1 MQKLKVVATTRVW
14 QANGVSKEF
23 PMWTPVGSNEY
34 IIGYT
39 EEEPTLSEI
48 GRFVDQFQHTLEGKV
63 TESVVEVFSGYEV
76 YLKES
81 LTHNE
86 HFQLKY
92 GDEID
97 FPATD
102 VTQISGVESSDMG
115 EG

>member
-14 QANGVSKEF
+14 KANGVSKEF
-23 PMWTPVGSNEY
+23 PMWQPVGSNEY

-39 EEEPTLSEI
+39 DEEPTLSVI
-48 GRFVDQFQHTLEGKV
+48 GRFVDEFQHTLEGKV
-63 TESVVEVFSGYEV
+63 TESVIEVFSGYEV
-76 YLKES
+76 YLAES

-102 VTQISGVESSDMG
+102 VTKISSAELQELGKG
-115 EG
+115 

>member
-1 MQKLKVVATTRVW
+1 MQNLKVVATTRIW

-39 EEEPTLSEI
+39 TEEPTLSVI
-48 GRFVDQFQHTLEGKV
+48 GRFVDEFQHTLEGKV
-63 TESVVEVFSGYEV
+63 TDTVVEVFSGYEV
-76 YLKES
+76 YLATA

-97 FPATD
+97 LPATD
-102 VTQISGVESSDMG
+102 VTKISGVESSDLEDG
-115 EG
+115 